1 MVSQIEEH
9 TMGEKKEF
17 LSMFREGEPDNIQI
31 FYQAVSQNIDAAIFI
46 VGKTADTA
54 EYVFEN
60 TERLLG
66 IPAEKFYH
74 RDLSDPNEL
83 YGKIMEILRTERPR
97 QRKRWEMECF
107 NKTFG
112 QTMWLSVVCCPVIF
126 GTNEKYLFSFSNLT
140 EERLIRRALSEAA
153 NAASQASAAKTRF
166 LSNMSHDIRTPLN
179 AIMGFAALAEKH
191 LDDGKKVSGYLQKI
205 LSSGKILLEL
215 VKDVLEMSLLE
226 SGKMI
231 IEESE
236 NDLKEI
242 FCEIHSIVS
251 EEMEKRHLDFY
262 MDIDQIQDQRVL
274 CDSTHLKQILMN
286 LLNNSMKFTPS
297 GGKVTFTL
305 SQRDSFQEGLGSY
318 EIRVRDTGIGISEQF
333 LPRVFDSFERE
344 VNSTVN
350 KIPGTGLGLS
360 ITKAIVELMNGMIDV
375 RSQKGKG
382 TEFAVTFFFP
392 IVRIPPS
399 QSEPEAEED
408 MDFTDIRILLAEDNE
423 LNQEIA
429 TEILTGYGFSVE
441 TAENGQIAVDKLS
454 RSSPGYYDLILMD
467 IQMPV
472 MNGHEATRAIR
483 RLRDPALSGITI
495 VAMTANAF
503 HEDEQ
508 AALDCGMDGFITK
521 PIDVDLLIKTLKRI
535 LA

>member
-1 MVSQIEEH
+1 
-9 TMGEKKEF
+9 
-17 LSMFREGEPDNIQI
+17 
-31 FYQAVSQNIDAAIFI
+31 
-46 VGKTADTA
+46 
-54 EYVFEN
+54 
-60 TERLLG
+60 
-66 IPAEKFYH
+66 
-74 RDLSDPNEL
+74 
-83 YGKIMEILRTERPR
+83 
-97 QRKRWEMECF
+97 
-107 NKTFG
+107 
-112 QTMWLSVVCCPVIF
+112 
-126 GTNEKYLFSFSNLT
+126 
-140 EERLIRRALSEAA
+140 
-153 NAASQASAAKTRF
+153 
-166 LSNMSHDIRTPLN
+166 
-179 AIMGFAALAEKH
+179 
-191 LDDGKKVSGYLQKI
+191 
-205 LSSGKILLEL
+205 
-215 VKDVLEMSLLE
+215 
-226 SGKMI
+226 
-231 IEESE
+231 
-236 NDLKEI
+236 
-242 FCEIHSIVS
+242 
-251 EEMEKRHLDFY
+251 
-262 MDIDQIQDQRVL
+262 
-274 CDSTHLKQILMN
+274 
-286 LLNNSMKFTPS
+286 
-297 GGKVTFTL
+297 
-305 SQRDSFQEGLGSY
+305 
-318 EIRVRDTGIGISEQF
+318 
-333 LPRVFDSFERE
+333 
-344 VNSTVN
+344 
-350 KIPGTGLGLS
+350 
-360 ITKAIVELMNGMIDV
+360 MNGMIDV

-472 MNGHEATRAIR
+472 MNGYEATRAIR

>member
-305 SQRDSFQEGLGSY
+305 SQRDSFAGGYLGK
-318 EIRVRDTGIGISEQF
+318 DTAGS
-333 LPRVFDSFERE
+333 
-344 VNSTVN
+344 
-350 KIPGTGLGLS
+350 
-360 ITKAIVELMNGMIDV
+360 TKAIVELMNGMIDV

>member
-1 MVSQIEEH
+1 
-9 TMGEKKEF
+9 
-17 LSMFREGEPDNIQI
+17 
-31 FYQAVSQNIDAAIFI
+31 
-46 VGKTADTA
+46 
-54 EYVFEN
+54 
-60 TERLLG
+60 
-66 IPAEKFYH
+66 
-74 RDLSDPNEL
+74 
-83 YGKIMEILRTERPR
+83 
-97 QRKRWEMECF
+97 
-107 NKTFG
+107 
-112 QTMWLSVVCCPVIF
+112 
-126 GTNEKYLFSFSNLT
+126 
-140 EERLIRRALSEAA
+140 
-153 NAASQASAAKTRF
+153 
-166 LSNMSHDIRTPLN
+166 
-179 AIMGFAALAEKH
+179 MGFAALAEKH

-472 MNGHEATRAIR
+472 MNGYEATRAIR